1 MKFYI
6 ASIATILIMASRSV
20 VGLTNSVGSKGRSI
34 YYWFRLGD
42 LRLNDNPA
50 LHRAADLCVKTE
62 SNLVPVFCFDPRL
75 FGDDARGD
83 FGSMK
88 CGPRRAKFVIESVA
102 DLRNSLEKNGSKL
115 LVSTEKPEVF
125 FSEIL
130 KDAAT
135 KKSSK
140 LVYQEEPCS
149 EEQNVAKEVEKL
161 FESSEAVWGST
172 VSSKTAL
179 FEFHIL
185 GIETDVSF
193 FSSGRLLR
201 CTICKICH
209 TTLACRIC
217 QTLSRLFETRSKSSA
232 KLRHH
237 SLFRKGWELFLEMPA
252 SLQRQQRFQAFKI
265 WAIHRIKSNM
275 RIFKILEVLW
285 NSKEGRQLPWRG
297 WKTIFGTK
305 ICFVNILIP
314 EMEWSVLT
322 TLPRYAKKLI
332 DYNEMCRCG
341 KLHRS
346 THFLFAFYWIF
357 LFIH

>member
-1 MKFYI
+1 
-6 ASIATILIMASRSV
+6 MASRSV

-102 DLRNSLEKNGSKL
+102 DLRNSLEKKGSKL

-130 KDAAT
+130 KDADA

-172 VSSKTAL
+172 VSSKIVL
-179 FEFHIL
+179 FEFPIIQGL
-185 GIETDVSF
+185 ETGISF
-193 FSSGRLLR
+193 
-201 CTICKICH
+201 
-209 TTLACRIC
+209 
-217 QTLSRLFETRSKSSA
+217 
-232 KLRHH
+232 
-237 SLFRKGWELFLEMPA
+237 
-252 SLQRQQRFQAFKI
+252 
-265 WAIHRIKSNM
+265 
-275 RIFKILEVLW
+275 
-285 NSKEGRQLPWRG
+285 
-297 WKTIFGTK
+297 
-305 ICFVNILIP
+305 CFV
-314 EMEWSVLT
+314 
-322 TLPRYAKKLI
+322 ADCI
-332 DYNEMCRCG
+332 DV
-341 KLHRS
+341 
-346 THFLFAFYWIF
+346 
-357 LFIH
+357 